1 MTNETVNP
9 SGSESYLAKLSI
21 KTMGC
26 DPRKVATV
34 ESGKLPLGRIYGKAV
49 DVKFTEGTDGKIS
62 CCFIGT
68 FEGINMETGEV
79 FRSGKLYMPGG
90 VSEVMQTALT
100 SAQAKDDKASISF
113 AFEIR
118 SVKAGNPIGYSY
130 EAKAIKPPEVEDELA
145 EIRKLLVGLPVNETV
160 VKKYLTEGKGKK

>member
-1 MTNETVNP
+1 MATETVQP
-9 SGSESYLAKLSI
+9 SGAESYLAKLSI

-26 DPRKVATV
+26 DPRKVASV
-34 ESGKLPLGRIYGKAV
+34 DGGKLPLARIYGKAV
-49 DVKFTEGTDGKIS
+49 TVKYVEGADGKAS

-68 FEGINMETGEV
+68 FEGINLETGEV

-90 VSEVMQTALT
+90 VTEVMETALR
-100 SAQAKDDKASISF
+100 SAQKEDDKASISF
-113 AFEIR
+113 AFEVR

-145 EIRKLLVGLPVNETV
+145 EIRKLLVGLPVGTTV
-160 VKKYLTEGKGKK
+160 GKQLTEGTKKK